1 MLKLAVPDLISNSY
15 FPAEAAIEL
24 GFFAEAGLDVSLE
37 LIFPVDRAYRA
48 MRDGEV
54 DIVAG
59 SAHSALA
66 AFPRF
71 EGAKLLCA
79 QSQGMYWFLVLRAN
93 LKPTRGN
100 LSAVKGCRIGAAPWV
115 DMGLRQLLVEGG
127 IDLDRDG
134 VTIMPVPSKPGATVN
149 FGLNAA
155 EALERGL
162 IDGFWANGMAAEIAV
177 RSGVGSIVLDARR
190 GDGPASGFGYTFA
203 SIAVR
208 SSFIE
213 EDRARAAAV
222 VTAVVAAQKAL
233 KENLSRASEVGRKLF
248 PSAQA
253 QLISDIV
260 KRDLPFYDAA
270 ISRNAVAGLSGFA
283 RKCGLIG
290 TDLAYEDVVATYLRD
305 LWC

>member
-1 MLKLAVPDLISNSY
+1 MLKLAVPDLVSNSY

-24 GFFAEAGLDVSLE
+24 GLFAKEGLDVSLE
-37 LIFPVDRAYRA
+37 LIFPVDKAYRA

-79 QSQGMYWFLVLRAN
+79 QSQGMYWFLVLRAD
-93 LKPTRGN
+93 LKPEKGD
-100 LSAVKGCRIGAAPWV
+100 LSAVKGRRIGAAPWV
-115 DMGLRQLLVEGG
+115 DMGLRQILVEEG
-127 IDLDRDG
+127 IDIQRDD
-134 VTIMPVPSKPGATVN
+134 VTIMPVPSPPGRTVN

-155 EALERGL
+155 QALEQGL

-177 RSGVGSIVLDARR
+177 RSGVGSVVLDTRR
-190 GDGPASGFGYTFA
+190 GDGPATSFDYTFA
-203 SIAVR
+203 SIATR

-213 EDRARAAAV
+213 EHRERAAAIV
-222 VTAVVAAQKAL
+222 IAVVAAQKAL
-233 KENLSRASEVGRKLF
+233 KENVARALEVGRKLF
-248 PSAQA
+248 PGAQA
-253 QLISDIV
+253 ELITDIV

-270 ISRNAVAGLSGFA
+270 ISRKSVAGLSSFA
-283 RKCGLIG
+283 RKCSLID
-290 TDLAYEDVVATYLRD
+290 TDLASEDVVATD
-305 LWC
+305 LENLWR

>member
-24 GFFAEAGLDVSLE
+24 GLFAKAGLDVSLE

-71 EGAKLLCA
+71 DGAKLLCA
-79 QSQGMYWFLVLRAN
+79 QSQGMYWFLVLNAN
-93 LKPTRGN
+93 LKPKRGD

-155 EALERGL
+155 EALEQGL

-177 RSGVGSIVLDARR
+177 RSGVGSVVLDVRR
-190 GDGPASGFGYTFA
+190 GDGPATGFGYTFA
-203 SIAVR
+203 SIAAR

-213 EDRARAAAV
+213 EDRARAAAI

-253 QLISDIV
+253 ELISGIV

-270 ISRNAVAGLSGFA
+270 VSRNTVAGLSSFA
-283 RKCGLIG
+283 RNCGLID
-290 TDLAYEDVVATYLRD
+290 TDLAYEDVVATGLED
-305 LWC
+305 LWR

>member
-1 MLKLAVPDLISNSY
+1 MLKLAVPDLVSNSY

-24 GFFAEAGLDVSLE
+24 GLFAKEGLDVSLE
-37 LIFPVDRAYRA
+37 LIFPVDKAYRA

-79 QSQGMYWFLVLRAN
+79 QSQGMYWFLVLRAD
-93 LKPTRGN
+93 LKPEKGD
-100 LSAVKGCRIGAAPWV
+100 LSAVKGRRIGAAPWV
-115 DMGLRQLLVEGG
+115 DMGLRQILVEEG
-127 IDLDRDG
+127 IDIQRDD
-134 VTIMPVPSKPGATVN
+134 VTIMPVPSPPGRTVN

-155 EALERGL
+155 QALEQGL

-177 RSGVGSIVLDARR
+177 RSGVGSVVLDTRR
-190 GDGPASGFGYTFA
+190 GDGPATSFDYTFA
-203 SIAVR
+203 SIATR

-213 EDRARAAAV
+213 EHRERAAAIV
-222 VTAVVAAQKAL
+222 IAVVAAQKAL
-233 KENLSRASEVGRKLF
+233 KENVARALEVGRKLF
-248 PSAQA
+248 PGAQA
-253 QLISDIV
+253 ELITDIV

-270 ISRNAVAGLSGFA
+270 ISRKSVAGLSSFA
-283 RKCGLIG
+283 RKCSLID
-290 TDLAYEDVVATYLRD
+290 TDLAYEDVVATD
-305 LWC
+305 LENLWR